1 MAFEL
6 IYSREEH
13 VFIYGTRSS
22 HITGGSQNVVI
33 MNLTAVDITTSSVL
47 LNWTEPNG
55 QISRCL
61 VEYEDNNLIAENT
74 SIM

>member
-1 MAFEL
+1 
-6 IYSREEH
+6 
-13 VFIYGTRSS
+13 
-22 HITGGSQNVVI
+22 

-55 QISRCL
+55 QISRCH

>member
-1 MAFEL
+1 
-6 IYSREEH
+6 
-13 VFIYGTRSS
+13 
-22 HITGGSQNVVI
+22 

-55 QISRCL
+55 QISRCH

-74 SIM
+74 SIMWLREQLIRFHCIPVRALIVFLIRMTPQPQTIS